1 MLGEKSARLSIVEG
15 RYHQVKRMFGHF
27 DNKVLRLHRERMGP
41 LVLDDTLR
49 PGEYRPL
56 SATETQL
63 I

>member
-1 MLGEKSARLSIVEG
+1 MLAPRCARLSIIEG

-27 DNKVLRLHRERMGP
+27 DNKVLRLHREQMGP
-41 LVLDDTLR
+41 LVLDSRLK

-56 SATETQL
+56 TAAEIAL